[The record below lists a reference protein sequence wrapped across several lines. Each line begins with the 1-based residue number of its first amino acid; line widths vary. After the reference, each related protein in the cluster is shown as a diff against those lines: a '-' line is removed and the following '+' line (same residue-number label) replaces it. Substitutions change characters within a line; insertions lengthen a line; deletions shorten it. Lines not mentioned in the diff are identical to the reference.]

1 MYLKTTYQLI
11 QSCLKLISN
20 IIQSDGFLGSLLGK
34 IAGLLMKVATPLAI
48 QILASLGTT
57 ATALAI
63 DVGIQKTIQGS
74 KTRTF
79 IILNKEKN
87 DIIVQGIEVSNN
99 SLEEIIKTLQ
109 NETKKKKDF
118 QEFFLEASLLANIL
132 I

>member
-1 MYLKTTYQLI
+1 
-11 QSCLKLISN
+11 
-20 IIQSDGFLGSLLGK
+20 
-34 IAGLLMKVATPLAI
+34 MKVATPLAI

-99 SLEEIIKTLQ
+99 SLEQIIKTLQ
-109 NETKKKKDF
+109 NETKKKG
-118 QEFFLEASLLANIL
+118 FLGIFSGS
-132 I
+132 

>member
-99 SLEEIIKTLQ
+99 SLEQIIKTLQ
-109 NETKKKKDF
+109 NETKKKRIF
-118 QEFFLEASLLANIL
+118 RNFFWKLVYQQTF
-132 I
+132 

>member
-1 MYLKTTYQLI
+1 
-11 QSCLKLISN
+11 
-20 IIQSDGFLGSLLGK
+20 
-34 IAGLLMKVATPLAI
+34 MKVATPLAI

-118 QEFFLEASLLANIL
+118 
-132 I
+132 

>member
-1 MYLKTTYQLI
+1 
-11 QSCLKLISN
+11 
-20 IIQSDGFLGSLLGK
+20 
-34 IAGLLMKVATPLAI
+34 MKVATPLAI

-109 NETKKKKDF
+109 NETKKKKG
-118 QEFFLEASLLANIL
+118 FLGIFSGS
-132 I
+132 